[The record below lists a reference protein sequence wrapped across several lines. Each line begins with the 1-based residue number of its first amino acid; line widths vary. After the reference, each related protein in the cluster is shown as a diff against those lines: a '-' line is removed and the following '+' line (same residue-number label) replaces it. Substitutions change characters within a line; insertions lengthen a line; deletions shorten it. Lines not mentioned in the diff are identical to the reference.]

1 MVCSSCG
8 TYNRDGAKFCH
19 RCGSAL
25 FSDERLRQL
34 DLCFVMDA
42 TGSMRDHID
51 AARKN
56 LQTLAR
62 KLTAHPLHPNMS
74 YALALYRD
82 HTDPAKGVAGAVTEL
97 HPFSLYLADLQ
108 LALDG
113 THTKGGGGD
122 GAEAVADGL
131 YDACYRLQWREH
143 SHKVLLLA
151 GDAPPHGRG
160 GHKDRYPQGCPCQHD
175 PDTVAREAHMRGI
188 TVFGLGI
195 GDNPFMAKSFQNIAH
210 CGGGMF
216 VSINS
221 ADSLIDQIIDIMLGE
236 FGKVDTDS
244 TVLGAYRADATPQSI
259 AAATGM
265 PVGDVDESMNRLRQ
279 KRLI

>member
-8 TYNRDGAKFCH
+8 TPNRDGAKFCS
-19 RCGSAL
+19 RCGAAL

-42 TGSMRDHID
+42 TGSMREHID

-62 KLTAHPLHPNMS
+62 KLTAHRLQPNMC
-74 YALALYRD
+74 YALVLYRD
-82 HTDPAKGVAGAVTEL
+82 HADPGKDTGPVTEL
-97 HPFSLYLADLQ
+97 HPFSHYLADLQ
-108 LALDG
+108 LALDEAR
-113 THTKGGGGD
+113 TKGGGGD

-143 SHKVLLLA
+143 SHKVILLA
-151 GDAPPHGRG
+151 GDAPPHGFG
-160 GHKDRYPQGCPCQHD
+160 AHKDRYPRGCPCKHN
-175 PDTVAREAHMRGI
+175 PETVAREAHMRGI
-188 TVFGLGI
+188 TLFSLGI
-195 GDNPFMAKSFQNIAH
+195 GDNSFMAKSFSQIAR

-221 ADSLIDQIIDIMLGE
+221 ADTLIDQIVDIMLGE
-236 FGKVDTDS
+236 FGKVDIDS
-244 TVLGAYRADATPQSI
+244 TVLAAYRPDATPQSI
-259 AAATGM
+259 AAATGL
-265 PVGDVDESMNRLRQ
+265 PIGDVDESMNRLRQ